1 MTWKLPLFWAIL
13 FGLSLNI
20 SGAKLP
26 FNLDVSIEWLGISAI
41 PMALIILGIQLRKTT
56 FNFSVR
62 EMCLSLLKLTFPPL
76 VAYGVALILG
86 LQGLDLQV
94 LVLQTCMPT
103 AVSTLVITKEFGGN
117 DSMVTKTII
126 ISTLMSF
133 ISIPIVI
140 WLIT

>member
-1 MTWKLPLFWAIL
+1 MY
-13 FGLSLNI
+13 
-20 SGAKLP
+20 
-26 FNLDVSIEWLGISAI
+26 
-41 PMALIILGIQLRKTT
+41 
-56 FNFSVR
+56 
-62 EMCLSLLKLTFPPL
+62 LSLLKLTFPPL
-76 VAYGVALILG
+76 VAYGVALMLG